1 MSNKNWGAAPQK
13 SDTASVNHPKW
24 GDSPPQKSD
33 TAKAARPGWGQGGP
47 QKSDTGTPKA
57 AQGAPQRCDVPVYSV
72 FVLNKVMYRN
82 MRVISEESG
91 EAKIFEVEA
100 DGKRYALK
108 MYRYGIRP
116 DHAVLDRIMKLRGSG
131 LLVDIYDHGTWHDD
145 QQGVD
150 FDYEVMQLCPGGSLA
165 TVQLE
170 GNEEPLKEIALKM
183 TAAIDFLHRKGIVH
197 RDIKPA
203 NFMFTD
209 EARTRFVLTDWGF
222 AKILDK
228 NGRAVSDDGR
238 TKIYTAPELYIKIPG
253 QVRDVDPRVDFYSLG
268 MSLLALW
275 RGEGL
280 FIADEQQLV
289 SQKLDEELP
298 YPGRKEMSEHMLS
311 LIKALTRNNPEKR
324 AGFEDIKRWAS
335 GEIIYHDT
343 ASDNVDAE
351 YRIVFSG
358 EKNLIAHNHEE
369 LGAMMWDNQK
379 LAKKYL
385 YSNMIADWLKEAG
398 RPEMAMRMRE
408 ITEMEY
414 PSNTDTGLYAACL
427 ELMPKMPFYGVKGD
441 AISTQKQLAK
451 ELFTNVTV
459 YKDAV
464 GSYEEKIWAYCRAVG
479 LGNEIKHLA
488 AKGASKSASLIFE
501 LAFRLDKTLPYPVPV
516 KNYGKVCKNVR
527 NLTEYLETFKSAD
540 GIYFYYQSRC
550 DFLQWLEN
558 VDPVMCGRAR
568 TMLSKHGGDVDRD
581 ALVHYAMLPGVGF
594 DDVPLEKS
602 KLSTPEKIAEFIAQ
616 QECRRV
622 ETGEYIE
629 LVDWKKF
636 KGSSL
641 EAYLLSK
648 EKYQKQISYANYCM
662 ELDSADNKKKA
673 APYGAET
680 AGLKIIAGWYGS
692 VLPVTLHGHTFT
704 RPEDLDKVKLSTFTE
719 KEQNFLVHWLGL
731 FFQEDPNADYKSK
744 SYTARA
750 LEMYEFI
757 DSRLTKSSYVA
768 RCNKQP
774 SSDIDGAVS
783 RNKRA
788 WAKVRTVQ
796 VLAILLCFIP
806 MLCVCG
812 AMAYLSVT
820 TGSTPIENAMK
831 SIGHVTA
838 IILGIIGAVCCVD
851 GGIFGMA
858 LGGIAAYA
866 LTEVL
871 FKFLA
876 PVVPWL
882 VIVLLLVTVIFF
894 GRKIFIKIGKR
905 FGSSD
910 LSLSE
915 IKQRHRAGLAFNT
928 RHILL
933 PGKDM
938 NYPVKDI
945 NENTAYASSHISGLI
960 KNALLMLAL
969 SAGGVFL
976 CGWVVKN
983 YDKAEVMET
992 VAASFE
998 GTYTGDVQGTPSTI
1012 KLYQNK
1018 DGIWEAD
1025 MTINYR
1031 AGKTQQ
1037 VMVSKEKSDT
1047 PGFMYLP
1054 NNPGVTL
1061 SLEPVQQDDAEARVF
1076 RGTYVNSNG
1085 NRRTVNYKQ
1094 TVTAN
1099 EM

>member
-1 MSNKNWGAAPQK
+1 MSNKNWGAPPQK
-13 SDTASVNHPKW
+13 SDTASVNHPDW
-24 GDSPPQKSD
+24 GNSPPQKSD
-33 TAKAARPGWGQGGP
+33 TAKSARPGWGQGGP
-47 QKSDTGTPKA
+47 QKSDTGTPGA
-57 AQGAPQRCDVPVYSV
+57 AQGTPRRCDVPVYSV

-82 MRVISEESG
+82 VRVISEESG

-170 GNEEPLKEIALKM
+170 GNEGQLKEIALKM

-197 RDIKPA
+197 RDVKPA

-253 QVRDVDPRVDFYSLG
+253 QVSYVDPRVDFYSLG

-324 AGFEDIKRWAS
+324 AGFEDIRRWAA

-343 ASDNVDAE
+343 AADNVDAE

-385 YSNMIADWLKEAG
+385 YGNMIADWLKEAG

-414 PSNTDTGLYAACL
+414 PSDTDTGLYAACL
-427 ELMPKMPFYGVKGD
+427 ELMPQMPFYGVKGK
-441 AISTQKQLAK
+441 AISTQEQLAL
-451 ELFTNVTV
+451 ELYNNAPF
-459 YKDAV
+459 YKDAI
-464 GSYEEKIWAYCRAVG
+464 GNYEQKIWAYCRAVG
-479 LGNEIKHLA
+479 LGNDIKHLA
-488 AKGASKSASLIFE
+488 AKGAARNASLIFE

-516 KNYGKVCKNVR
+516 KNNGGVCKNVR
-527 NLTEYLETFKSAD
+527 TLAEYLEAFRSAD
-540 GIYFYYQSRC
+540 SCHFYYQSRC
-550 DFLQWLEN
+550 DFLKWLEN
-558 VDPVMCGRAR
+558 VDPVMCGRAK
-568 TMLSKHGGDVDRD
+568 TMLSKYGTNVNRD
-581 ALVHYAMLPGVGF
+581 ALVHYAILPGVGF
-594 DDVPLEKS
+594 DNEPLDKS
-602 KLSTPEKIAEFIAQ
+602 KLSTPEKIAEFMAL
-616 QECRRV
+616 QECRRA
-622 ETGEYIE
+622 ETGSCVE
-629 LVDWKKF
+629 LVDWQKF
-636 KGSSL
+636 KGSVL
-641 EAYLLSK
+641 EAYLISK

-662 ELDSADNKKKA
+662 ELDSPDNKKKA
-673 APYGAET
+673 GPYGAGT
-680 AGLKIIAGWYGS
+680 AGLKILAGWHGS

-704 RPEDLDKVKLSTFTE
+704 KPSDLDKVNLSTFSKQE
-719 KEQNFLVHWLGL
+719 HNFLVHWVGL
-731 FFQEDPNADYKSK
+731 FYQEDPNADYKAK
-744 SYTARA
+744 SYTART

-757 DSRLTKSSYVA
+757 DRRLTKSSYVE
-768 RCNKQP
+768 RCNSQP
-774 SSDIDGAVS
+774 AADIDGALS
-783 RNKRA
+783 RNRRA

-796 VLAILLCFIP
+796 ILAILFCFIP

-820 TGSTPIENAMK
+820 TGSTPIEEAMK

-838 IILGIIGAVCCVD
+838 IILGIVGAICCVD
-851 GGIFGMA
+851 GGLFGMA
-858 LGGIAAYA
+858 IGGVAAYV

-876 PVVPWL
+876 PLVPWL
-882 VIVLLLVTVIFF
+882 VIVLLLLTVIFF

-905 FGSSD
+905 FGTTD
-910 LSLSE
+910 FPISE
-915 IKQRHRAGLAFNT
+915 IKVRHRAGLAFIS
-928 RHILL
+928 RDILL
-933 PGKDM
+933 PGKDSD
-938 NYPVKDI
+938 YPMRDI
-945 NENTAYASSHISGLI
+945 NENTFHANSHISGLI

-969 SAGGVFL
+969 TVGGVFI
-976 CGWVVKN
+976 CVGVVKN
-983 YDKAEVMET
+983 YDGTEVS
-992 VAASFE
+992 AAARAYE
-998 GTYTGDVQGTPSTI
+998 GSYSGDVQGTPSTI

-1018 DGIWEAD
+1018 DGLWEAD
-1025 MTINYR
+1025 MAIDYR
-1031 AGKTQQ
+1031 SGTTQQ
-1037 VMVSKEKSDT
+1037 VMVSKEKSET
-1047 PGFMYLP
+1047 PAVLYLP
-1054 NNPGVTL
+1054 ANPAVTL
-1061 SLEPVQQDDAEARVF
+1061 TLEPAKQTAAERTF
-1076 RGTYVNSNG
+1076 TGTYVNSKG

-1094 TVTAN
+1094 N
-1099 EM
+1099 RDSK